1 MASGGRAPLVGAP
14 AMDFAD
20 YHALVQLYADYA
32 YAVDSGDWS
41 LWPEF
46 FVDACS
52 YRLVPRENHER
63 GFPLATLSFESKGML
78 KDRVYGIKETLF
90 HDPYYQRH
98 VVGAPLVRSVEGGRI
113 TSEANYAVFRTKL
126 NELSTVFNVGRYLD
140 VVVPTPAGLKFES
153 PGRRLRQRD
162 DPELDHLSDLGTGS
176 PANPAAQGLLALSSD
191 TTADRR
197 APMQPVITS
206 LLDTDLYKFTMW
218 QAMLHRHPADAGRV
232 HLRLPQHARP
242 IRWPSC
248 SARSIA
254 SSTRCAPCRSGRA
267 SSPTSPACASSA
279 RTSSTS
285 CASSASSATSSPPAS
300 RPTARASRS
309 SPAARRCT

>member
-1 MASGGRAPLVGAP
+1 VGTA

-63 GFPLATLSFESKGML
+63 GFPLATLAFESKGML
-78 KDRVYGIKETLF
+78 RDRVYGIKETLF

-98 VVGAPLVRSVEGGRI
+98 VVGAPLVRSVDAGRI

-140 VVVPTPAGLKFES
+140 VVVATAAGLKFES
-153 PGRRLRQRD
+153 RTVVFDSEMIPN
-162 DPELDHLSDLGTGS
+162 SIIY
-176 PANPAAQGLLALSSD
+176 
-191 TTADRR
+191 
-197 APMQPVITS
+197 PV
-206 LLDTDLYKFTMW
+206 
-218 QAMLHRHPADAGRV
+218 
-232 HLRLPQHARP
+232 
-242 IRWPSC
+242 
-248 SARSIA
+248 
-254 SSTRCAPCRSGRA
+254 
-267 SSPTSPACASSA
+267 
-279 RTSSTS
+279 
-285 CASSASSATSSPPAS
+285 
-300 RPTARASRS
+300 
-309 SPAARRCT
+309 